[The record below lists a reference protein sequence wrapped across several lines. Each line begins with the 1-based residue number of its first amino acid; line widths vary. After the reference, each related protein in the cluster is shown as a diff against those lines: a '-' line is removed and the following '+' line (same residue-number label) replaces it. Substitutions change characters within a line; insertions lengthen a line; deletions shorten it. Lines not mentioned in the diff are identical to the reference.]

1 MSAVMPNEVFAPSDL
16 EALQGYPQHPSNNKF
31 AADPIKSNPSTPIP
45 TTTSVTDS
53 SEEFTLAEDCTQPL
67 INVSPVPCTSNV
79 SEQSTDRTEESISD
93 ENSSPE
99 VWRSA
104 YSGQSEGF
112 LACLRKWARNIR
124 NSKLMLVVLFL
135 LLAMPISAGYMGAR
149 YMDSCPM
156 DRSLPIIAFI
166 LGLIGFMLIV
176 CRMVTLGV
184 RRFECLDPTRDEQK
198 TLTVTGSFLIG
209 CLSFTEMVIVFS
221 STPVFNNPVSRHFC
235 DKIFYYYI
243 YYMNFAL
250 IAIAIIAT
258 LLHIPGNCSSFEDTE
273 VQLTVVIVIMVTN
286 LWPELSSHGGCG
298 SLVVKV
304 SDHGRHAMSSS
315 PVPLKT
321 LCVGERCTL
330 NLSRAQTSS
339 RWCDVVVR
347 RGDASSGVVLIT

>member
-124 NSKLMLVVLFL
+124 NSR
-135 LLAMPISAGYMGAR
+135 AR

-250 IAIAIIAT
+250 IGIAIIAT

-273 VQLTVVIVIMVTN
+273 VQCNIIDREITCLRSMLINIVLIN
-286 LWPELSSHGGCG
+286 LILKSFSSLKICMKNTT
-298 SLVVKV
+298 LEIILLQEKL
-304 SDHGRHAMSSS
+304 AYLQSS
-315 PVPLKT
+315 PVRP
-321 LCVGERCTL
+321 E
-330 NLSRAQTSS
+330 
-339 RWCDVVVR
+339 
-347 RGDASSGVVLIT
+347 